1 MYKSES
7 FSEDSIFIKFGYSLS
22 SQVLNSFLWSA
33 VSSICFLAAV
43 NVDSST
49 FIFFSISSEFSSF
62 LVSILCNFS
71 LNSLSKTTSSSS
83 SAPVHAAKYT
93 STIRL
98 SLREALLFSRN
109 YQPSFAVYVS
119 QCLYNGP
126 LKAA

>member
-22 SQVLNSFLWSA
+22 SQVLNSFLWNA

-49 FIFFSISSEFSSF
+49 FIFLSISSEFSSF

-71 LNSLSKTTSSSS
+71 LNSLSQTPSSSS
-83 SAPVHAAKYT
+83 STPVHVAKYT

-98 SLREALLFSRN
+98 SPRSSTIFSKLSTVLCSICF
-109 YQPSFAVYVS
+109 PM
-119 QCLYNGP
+119 P
-126 LKAA
+126 L